1 MTEATGE
8 KKPAQGG
15 CDANDGAMADV
26 DSTIHYGEAVLP
38 KSSSPANHGVDI
50 LSAVH
55 YGEAVLPKGL

>member
-15 CDANDGAMADV
+15 CDANDGARAGV
-26 DSTIHYGEAVLP
+26 DSAIHYGEAVLP
-38 KSSSPANHGVDI
+38 KSYSPARDEADV

-55 YGEAVLPKGL
+55 YGEAVVPKGL